1 MRPLEPSAPRPF
13 GHSLASKALHIH
25 ASMLLGPLPHALEE
39 LKAEGYSFPCPAKEG
54 KGFRLESQGY
64 LYKVNR
70 P

>member
-1 MRPLEPSAPRPF
+1 M
-13 GHSLASKALHIH
+13 H

-54 KGFRLESQGY
+54 KPLRSGGAGY

>member
-1 MRPLEPSAPRPF
+1 M
-13 GHSLASKALHIH
+13 H
-25 ASMLLGPLPHALEE
+25 ASMPLGPLPHALEE

-54 KGFRLESQGY
+54 KGFRLEGQGY